1 MSKVIKLGM
10 GFDENSVPDFGTI
23 RCTDLRGG
31 ANFKGKNQYILKST
45 DVSKLDLITNA
56 SDGSTA
62 ICTDTADLYILHMDE
77 WIKFGEG
84 NEESTEN
91 TETQTQSLNVSPLNI
106 NRGELTV
113 DRGSNDISDSLT
125 VEPIAESLTD
135 DTSCEELR

>member
-1 MSKVIKLGM
+1 MAQVYVMGM
-10 GFDENSVPDFGTI
+10 IFDENNVPDFGSI

-77 WIKFGEG
+77 WVKFGEE

-106 NRGELTV
+106 NRGELTA
-113 DRGSNDISDSLT
+113 DRGSNDISDNLT
-125 VEPIAESLTD
+125 VEPTTENLTD
-135 DTSCEELR
+135 DTSREELI

>member
-1 MSKVIKLGM
+1 MAQIYVMGM
-10 GFDENSVPDFGTI
+10 IFDENNVPDFGSI

-77 WIKFGEG
+77 WVKFGEE
-84 NEESTEN
+84 NEGPD
-91 TETQTQSLNVSPLNI
+91 QRWDPIRQQRCRGYRPWSLRVQ
-106 NRGELTV
+106 RE
-113 DRGSNDISDSLT
+113 
-125 VEPIAESLTD
+125 
-135 DTSCEELR
+135 